1 MAELKL
7 VIGSKTYSSW
17 SLRPWLLL
25 RYHNVA
31 FREIPITLNQA
42 DTQKRIGEYS
52 PSGKVPVLVN
62 GPEKVWESLA
72 ICEYAAEI
80 LKLPAAWP
88 SDATQRYQARSLAC
102 EMHAGFADLRRE
114 LPMDCRRAPGPQPL
128 SPAVATDIARI
139 RQIWRTCRQA
149 HAKSG
154 DWLFGKF
161 GIVDAMFA
169 PVVLRL
175 HQYAVPVDG
184 PEKDYMHTVLHLPA
198 LREWLGAAMLETVT
212 APEDV
217 AVAVAAPAPATPE
230 KTVVVEK
237 KHIAAAS
244 KRDKTQP
251 LAAQPPPP
259 APQPPMA
266 APTPPAAPSTPSGSG
281 AKVVSNEGG
290 VRVISNIIPDWH
302 ACSACHPE
310 RSEGSPRAWQALR
323 TAP

>member
-42 DTQKRIGEYS
+42 DTAKRIGEYS
-52 PSGKVPVLVN
+52 PSGRVPVLLN

-72 ICEYAAEI
+72 ICEYAAET

-88 SDATQRYQARSLAC
+88 TDVTQRFQARSLAC

-114 LPMDCRRAPGPQPL
+114 LPMDCRRAPSPKAY
-128 SPAVATDIARI
+128 SPAVAADIARI

-149 HAKSG
+149 HGKSG

-169 PVVLRL
+169 PVALRM
-175 HQYAVPVDG
+175 HTYAIALDG
-184 PEKDYMHTVLHLPA
+184 PEKDYVHSVLHLPA
-198 LREWLGAAMLETVT
+198 LREWLGAAMLETVVPAEEAA
-212 APEDV
+212 AP
-217 AVAVAAPAPATPE
+217 AAAPAPDRNATTGTHKAVPPAPKKE
-230 KTVVVEK
+230 K
-237 KHIAAAS
+237 AAA
-244 KRDKTQP
+244 P
-251 LAAQPPPP
+251 PPPP
-259 APQPPMA
+259 APPAPA
-266 APTPPAAPSTPSGSG
+266 AAPAAPAAAGTSG
-281 AKVVSNEGG
+281 AKVVSNQGG
-290 VRVISNIIPDWH
+290 MRVISNIIPD
-302 ACSACHPE
+302 
-310 RSEGSPRAWQALR
+310 
-323 TAP
+323 

>member
-31 FREIPITLNQA
+31 FREIPIALNQA
-42 DTQKRIGEYS
+42 DTKKRIAEYS
-52 PSGKVPVLVN
+52 PSGQVPVLVN

-72 ICEYAAEI
+72 ICEYAAET

-88 SDATQRYQARSLAC
+88 SDVTLRFQARSLAC

-114 LPMDCRRAPGPQPL
+114 LPMDCRRAPSAKAYG
-128 SPAVATDIARI
+128 PAVAADIARI

-169 PVVLRL
+169 PVVMRL
-175 HQYAVPVDG
+175 HTYAVPVDG

-212 APEDV
+212 AADEP
-217 AVAVAAPAPATPE
+217 AAAPAPAPAPDRNSMTGTHKAVPPPVE
-230 KTVVVEK
+230 KTATMPKREK
-237 KHIAAAS
+237 AAA
-244 KRDKTQP
+244 P
-251 LAAQPPPP
+251 PPPPPPPPP
-259 APQPPMA
+259 A
-266 APTPPAAPSTPSGSG
+266 APTADPSSG
-281 AKVVSNEGG
+281 AQVVSNQGG
-290 VRVISNIIPDWH
+290 VRVISNIIPD
-302 ACSACHPE
+302 
-310 RSEGSPRAWQALR
+310 
-323 TAP
+323 

>member
-31 FREIPITLNQA
+31 FREIPITLNQP
-42 DTQKRIGEYS
+42 DTPKRIAEYS
-52 PSGKVPVLVN
+52 PSGKVPVLLN

-72 ICEYAAEI
+72 ICEYAAET

-88 SDATQRYQARSLAC
+88 TDVTQRFQARSLAC

-114 LPMDCRRAPGPQPL
+114 LPMDCRRAP
-128 SPAVATDIARI
+128 SPKPYGAAVATDIARI

-149 HAKSG
+149 HGKSG

-169 PVVLRL
+169 PVALRL
-175 HQYAVPVDG
+175 HTYAVALDG
-184 PEKDYMHTVLHLPA
+184 PEKEYVHTVLHLPA

-212 APEDV
+212 AADEPAAALPAAANSMTGTHKAVPPRVEKP
-217 AVAVAAPAPATPE
+217 AVAPVAT
-230 KTVVVEK
+230 
-237 KHIAAAS
+237 
-244 KRDKTQP
+244 KRDKP
-251 LAAQPPPP
+251 AAQPPPP
-259 APQPPMA
+259 APA
-266 APTPPAAPSTPSGSG
+266 TAPAAPAASGGG
-281 AKVVSNEGG
+281 AQVVSTQGG
-290 VRVISNIIPDWH
+290 VRVISNIIPD
-302 ACSACHPE
+302 
-310 RSEGSPRAWQALR
+310 
-323 TAP
+323 

>member
-31 FREIPITLNQA
+31 FREIPIALNQP
-42 DTQKRIGEYS
+42 DTPKRIAEYS

-72 ICEYAAEI
+72 ICEYAAET

-88 SDATQRYQARSLAC
+88 SDVTLRFQARSLAC

-114 LPMDCRRAPGPQPL
+114 LPMDCRRAPSAKAYGPG
-128 SPAVATDIARI
+128 VAADIARI

-149 HAKSG
+149 HGKSG

-169 PVVLRL
+169 PVALRL
-175 HQYAVPVDG
+175 HTYAVALDG
-184 PEKDYMHTVLHLPA
+184 PEKDYVHTVLHLPA

-212 APEDV
+212 AADEP
-217 AVAVAAPAPATPE
+217 AAAPAPAPDRNMTTGTHKAAPPPKKE
-230 KTVVVEK
+230 KEK
-237 KHIAAAS
+237 EKAAA
-244 KRDKTQP
+244 P
-251 LAAQPPPP
+251 PPPPPP
-259 APQPPMA
+259 APP
-266 APTPPAAPSTPSGSG
+266 PPAAAPAPASTSASGG
-281 AKVVSNEGG
+281 AKVVSNQGG
-290 VRVISNIIPDWH
+290 VRVISNIIPD
-302 ACSACHPE
+302 
-310 RSEGSPRAWQALR
+310 
-323 TAP
+323 

>member
-31 FREIPITLNQA
+31 FREIPIALNQP
-42 DTQKRIGEYS
+42 DTRKRIAEYS
-52 PSGKVPVLVN
+52 PTGKVPVLLN

-72 ICEYAAEI
+72 ICEYAAET

-88 SDATQRYQARSLAC
+88 SDVTLRNQARSLAC

-114 LPMDCRRAPGPQPL
+114 LPMDCRRAPSPKPYGP
-128 SPAVATDIARI
+128 AAAADIARI

-149 HAKSG
+149 NAKSG

-169 PVVLRL
+169 PVVMRL
-175 HQYAVPVDG
+175 HAYAVPVDG

-198 LREWLGAAMLETVT
+198 LREWLGAAMLENV
-212 APEDV
+212 APPDDV
-217 AVAVAAPAPATPE
+217 AAAAAPAAAPADRNSVTGSHKAVPPPAAPRKE
-230 KTVVVEK
+230 KT
-237 KHIAAAS
+237 AAA
-244 KRDKTQP
+244 P
-251 LAAQPPPP
+251 PPPPPPPPPP
-259 APQPPMA
+259 AA
-266 APTPPAAPSTPSGSG
+266 APATSADPKAG
-281 AKVVSNEGG
+281 AKVVSTQGG
-290 VRVISNIIPDWH
+290 VRVISNIIPD
-302 ACSACHPE
+302 
-310 RSEGSPRAWQALR
+310 
-323 TAP
+323 

>member
-31 FREIPITLNQA
+31 FREIPIALNQA
-42 DTQKRIGEYS
+42 DTPKRIAEYS

-72 ICEYAAEI
+72 ICEYAAET

-88 SDATQRYQARSLAC
+88 SDVTQRFQARSLAC

-114 LPMDCRRAPGPQPL
+114 LPMDCRRAPAPKPY
-128 SPAVATDIARI
+128 SPAVADDIARI

-169 PVVLRL
+169 PVALRL
-175 HQYAVPVDG
+175 HTYAVALDG
-184 PEKDYMHTVLHLPA
+184 PEKDYVHTVLHLPA

-212 APEDV
+212 AAGEPAAAPAPDKNMTTGTHK
-217 AVAVAAPAPATPE
+217 AAPAPAQKKE
-230 KTVVVEK
+230 KEK
-237 KHIAAAS
+237 EKEKEKAAA
-244 KRDKTQP
+244 P
-251 LAAQPPPP
+251 PPPPPPPPPP
-259 APQPPMA
+259 APAA
-266 APTPPAAPSTPSGSG
+266 APASAAATTGGG
-281 AKVVSNEGG
+281 AKVVSNQGG
-290 VRVISNIIPDWH
+290 VRVISNIIPD
-302 ACSACHPE
+302 
-310 RSEGSPRAWQALR
+310 
-323 TAP
+323 

>member
-25 RYHNVA
+25 RYHNVS
-31 FREIPITLNQA
+31 FREIPIALNQA
-42 DTQKRIGEYS
+42 DTHKRIAEYS

-72 ICEYAAEI
+72 ICEYAAET

-88 SDATQRYQARSLAC
+88 TDVTQRFQARSLAC
-102 EMHAGFADLRRE
+102 EMHAGFPDLRRE
-114 LPMDCRRAPGPQPL
+114 LPMDCRRAP
-128 SPAVATDIARI
+128 SPKAYSEAAAADIARI

-149 HAKSG
+149 HGKSG

-175 HQYAVPVDG
+175 HGYAVPVDG

-198 LREWLGAAMLETVT
+198 LREWLGAAMLETVS
-212 APEDV
+212 APAE
-217 AVAVAAPAPATPE
+217 VAAAPTPDRNATTGTHKAAPPPPPPPPRVD
-230 KTVVVEK
+230 KTAVVEK
-237 KHIAAAS
+237 QPVPKHGKHQAVA
-244 KRDKTQP
+244 
-251 LAAQPPPP
+251 PPPP
-259 APQPPMA
+259 APIPPPA
-266 APTPPAAPSTPSGSG
+266 PAAPAAQPASGTSG

-290 VRVISNIIPDWH
+290 MRVISNIIPD
-302 ACSACHPE
+302 
-310 RSEGSPRAWQALR
+310 
-323 TAP
+323 